1 MKNFK
6 EGLEQ
11 IRESLLKGGLA
22 DNMTIL
28 DIANKHKV
36 SSALIREQVSKG
48 MLVER
53 EHTDDPD
60 IARKIARDHLVEDPR
75 YYDKLATLGV

>member
-1 MKNFK
+1 MKSFK
-6 EGLEQ
+6 ESLDQ
-11 IRESLLKGGLA
+11 IRESLLKGGLS
-22 DNMTIL
+22 DHMSVL

-36 SSALIREQVSKG
+36 STAQIREQISKG

-60 IARKIARDHLVEDPR
+60 IARKIARDHLVEDPL
-75 YYDKLATLGV
+75 YYDKLATLKL

>member
-1 MKNFK
+1 MKSFS

-11 IRESLLKGGLA
+11 IREILLKGGLA
-22 DNMTIL
+22 DSMSIL

-36 SSALIREQVSKG
+36 STAQIRDQISKG
-48 MLVER
+48 IVVER

-60 IARKIARDHLVEDPR
+60 VARKIAMDHLVEDPL
-75 YYDKLATLGV
+75 YYDKLATLGI